1 MHSWQNKSMNHVEG
15 GWPAEVK
22 TQAGEIKNY
31 LIDKYLLTARYCID
45 ISGAAKILSIIAFDF
60 YDFV

>member
-1 MHSWQNKSMNHVEG
+1 MNHVEG

-45 ISGAAKILSIIAFDF
+45 KLTYFRVRQNIINYSIAFDF